1 MKIIQLTLALL
12 LAAFALPQSAQA
24 AAPGASVRAILIT
37 ATNQKG
43 PADPRLAAY
52 EAELQRNI
60 PLSSFRFVSDGSANV
75 TGAGRSSINL
85 ALGHRVDVEGNKGPD
100 GIKLKI
106 VWTKGATTLMDTGLT
121 LQPGVPAVLGRRSSD
136 DEKETPIILLI
147 AK

>member
-12 LAAFALPQSAQA
+12 VAAIALPQGVQA
-24 AAPGASVRAILIT
+24 AAEAASVRAVLIT
-37 ATNQKG
+37 ATNQKA
-43 PADPRLAAY
+43 PADPRLAPY

-60 PLSSFRFVSDGSANV
+60 PLSSFRFVSDGSATV
-75 TGAGRSSINL
+75 SGPGRASISL
-85 ALGHRVDVEGNKGPD
+85 ARGHRVDVEGNKGPT
-100 GIKLKI
+100 GIKLRVI
-106 VWTKGATTLMDTGLT
+106 WMNGANTVMDTGLT